1 MGHVLSMRAVGNAV
15 LRHERGLT
23 QAVKSQQEGKI
34 PSLTIRGIQSSQ
46 SNKQRPVHEKA
57 AEDERQLHAMQIA
70 QRDRLAAASA
80 RYVAVPIDLTEL
92 CHARWNTLPVSQE
105 PQLML
110 ELVWFPDV
118 IVIQKAEPLAAGMIS
133 AEIDGVCLARQRLI
147 KHTEARISWQA
158 RAVHPWRVG
167 YHKEFKV
174 AHCLCEHRR
183 DSLGQVSAAGNGRYD
198 DRYEG
203 RRLS

>member
-1 MGHVLSMRAVGNAV
+1 VLASHFSPGVGESARAFATLLSESSMGHVLSMRAVGNAV

-34 PSLTIRGIQSSQ
+34 SSLTIRGIQSSQ

-57 AEDERQLHAMQIA
+57 AENERELPAKQIA

-80 RYVAVPIDLTEL
+80 RHVAVSIDPTEL

-118 IVIQKAEPLAAGMIS
+118 IVIQTGEPLAASMIR
-133 AEIDGVCLARQRLI
+133 AEIDGIRLARQRLI
-147 KHTEARISWQA
+147 KHT
-158 RAVHPWRVG
+158 
-167 YHKEFKV
+167 
-174 AHCLCEHRR
+174 
-183 DSLGQVSAAGNGRYD
+183 
-198 DRYEG
+198 
-203 RRLS
+203 